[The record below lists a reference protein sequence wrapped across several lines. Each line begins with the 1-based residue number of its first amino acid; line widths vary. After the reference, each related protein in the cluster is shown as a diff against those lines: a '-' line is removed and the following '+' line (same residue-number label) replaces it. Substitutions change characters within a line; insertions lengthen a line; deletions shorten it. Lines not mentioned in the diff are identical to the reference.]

1 MSDIEKTKEIIE
13 EYKKNPENYE
23 NRKALNEALMDAN
36 TIEEAQMLLTAGANI
51 DGSYYVGVPLINAAR
66 MGNKE
71 LVEFYI
77 KNGADIN
84 ASSYYDVSNVLCA
97 AVLAESEELV
107 KFLIK
112 EHKELNKFGGSA
124 LELAVGRKS
133 KKIIK
138 TLIKAGV
145 SPNEGIREALW
156 DNKIEILN
164 FLINAGANKFSGE
177 DLVEVAKRGQTEV
190 LKVLIKAGVDVN
202 FNDGKAM
209 EYPGVF
215 YSREDYFGKVYEVED
230 ILINAGIKVTEKNI
244 KTWNE
249 VAHRYGYDELV
260 DACITAGINEY
271 NAYRQVHD
279 IFVNKNVKHDYDIK
293 EVDVKQLG
301 KHVIKYRTSYG
312 WGRGTEHILWIEN
325 GKLIPLNVPDYFS
338 EDKVLQDSEK
348 EVYISDRWN
357 NILTC
362 FSAKGIKEI
371 KKDLS
376 NLPEKDFLELY
387 CDLAQSREYRDAL
400 KERTLDIAD
409 KWGDSAKLM
418 PQRMEKYAE
427 LVHGEYSYDYKW
439 LLQSPEDKAKL
450 IAQINNDMND
460 KIEVN
465 ENRLS
470 DLKGVSVKDLAD
482 GYSETALLAAQVYDC
497 SHLSGL
503 LQVAVE
509 APNTPAFDL
518 IAARYRETY
527 GSEIVDGITECADE
541 IIKLPYKKMFFE
553 TITKDNSNAPEAN
566 FLDAFTD
573 KIRDLAMKKY
583 GQEDWYTSISEAA
596 KNPEFMKEC
605 DNVWEEMFAEADK
618 YASYRPNEH
627 NNAYIRQMFS
637 DKAEQLH
644 EFVTTQKTGDFAEVL
659 DETIKYHQKVGKMM
673 AAIREYSKDNQVSF
687 NGNLHFDLVDAGIET
702 KKEAKRCLDIWQSAN
717 ERPDRYGSPY
727 NEYSVRQIAQIAKSN
742 VMQDWMY
749 PVMMD
754 AIEKG
759 GLTISEGRM
768 PSERT
773 LFDCCKAWKINPS
786 MPQRL
791 AKFVG
796 TQSLKGRM
804 LAGAIFDKMVTDG
817 KTTPEEWRDNKVLH
831 EKFYEELARA
841 EKMPREKAFQ
851 QYIPNTPVNRKRVIG
866 MGMEEKGIENTPEN
880 FKALYREAREQGVF
894 EKMLAK
900 PEEARTTFSS
910 RLLVETARRKAARE

>member
-1 MSDIEKTKEIIE
+1 MSDIEKIKKLIE
-13 EYKKNPENYE
+13 EHKKYQAEGNEHFLYYTQGDLD
-23 NRKALNEALMDAN
+23 KALVNAES
-36 TIEEAQMLLTAGANI
+36 IEETKLLLSGGAN
-51 DGSYYVGVPLINAAR
+51 P
-66 MGNKE
+66 NKRNTLGE
-71 LVEFYI
+71 
-77 KNGADIN
+77 
-84 ASSYYDVSNVLCA
+84 
-97 AVLAESEELV
+97 
-107 KFLIK
+107 
-112 EHKELNKFGGSA
+112 NKAFTHAQS
-124 LELAVGRKS
+124 
-133 KKIIK
+133 
-138 TLIKAGV
+138 
-145 SPNEGIREALW
+145 
-156 DNKIEILN
+156 IEQMQ
-164 FLINAGANKFSGE
+164 A
-177 DLVEVAKRGQTEV
+177 
-190 LKVLIKAGVDVN
+190 
-202 FNDGKAM
+202 
-209 EYPGVF
+209 
-215 YSREDYFGKVYEVED
+215 
-230 ILINAGIKVTEKNI
+230 
-244 KTWNE
+244 
-249 VAHRYGYDELV
+249 LV
-260 DACITAGINEY
+260 DAGAEITNSDFRDCMWYNRGGEWKEKCHFLLSHQVDNNKDIPTWNSMFDYVGNPINVNPDVWYAGDLESRWKELATMEGRERDKMRRQGEQIKNE
-271 NAYRQVHD
+271 ACSSLG
-279 IFVNKNVKHDYDIK
+279 I
-293 EVDVKQLG
+293 DVKDVRYCKRIGDVVQIDYYTNHTDGHICLATVYDNKFTKIGECETPSGYGPIEDFYALEPLG
-301 KHVIKYRTSYG
+301 KNLYATFSGIHDGLLTGSFSYI
-312 WGRGTEHILWIEN
+312 GTYGTFITIN
-325 GKLIPLNVPDYFS
+325 K
-338 EDKVLQDSEK
+338 
-348 EVYISDRWN
+348 
-357 NILTC
+357 
-362 FSAKGIKEI
+362 KGIEDGITIDSLPDAVSYIQDQKHKSFLLQKLKEQLLQRYPDKALQKSDAINLSKSEIMDCISQTDYEFSIIEGLKTYGKEI
-371 KKDLS
+371 SKEDAS
-376 NLPEKDFLELY
+376 QTIDEK
-387 CDLAQSREYRDAL
+387 S
-400 KERTLDIAD
+400 
-409 KWGDSAKLM
+409 
-418 PQRMEKYAE
+418 
-427 LVHGEYSYDYKW
+427 
-439 LLQSPEDKAKL
+439 KL
-450 IAQINNDMND
+450 IALINNDMND
-460 KIEVN
+460 KIEVD

-509 APNTPAFDL
+509 APNTPASDL

-618 YASYRPNEH
+618 YATYRPNEH

-644 EFVTTQKTGDFAEVL
+644 EFVTTQKIGDFAEVL

-673 AAIREYSKDNQVSF
+673 AALREYSKDNEVSF

-759 GLTISEGRM
+759 GLTMSEGRM

-773 LFDCCKAWKINPS
+773 LFDCCKAWKINPA

-894 EKMLAK
+894 EKLLAK